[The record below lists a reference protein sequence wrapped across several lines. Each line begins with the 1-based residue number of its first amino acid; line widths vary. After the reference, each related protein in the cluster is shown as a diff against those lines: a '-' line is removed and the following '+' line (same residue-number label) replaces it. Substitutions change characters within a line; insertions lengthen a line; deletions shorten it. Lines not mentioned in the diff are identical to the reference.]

1 MRNWHSL
8 YEILK
13 FPLQMVML
21 ALILCGIG
29 NLIVNPSYG
38 ICTFVSHDVLK
49 MTGQIIQRAGT
60 FLISNFPLVFLINA
74 VIKKGSSGIT
84 VISALF
90 GYVSFLVTTM
100 VLAPSNLTTNAYSSI
115 FGLSFTTNYAF
126 SSSVTKYPLQTGF
139 VSVLIV
145 TFITLFM
152 FGVSKKK
159 NEYGFFSF
167 ISKEMF
173 CVIGTVVLS
182 VLCGAAVSFLWPMFI
197 SFIQRIVNF
206 IATDTTNPVNMAL
219 YGIMDRIMS
228 MLNLSALIR
237 QPFWY
242 TIQGGSWMSLTGA
255 SVTGDVNIW
264 TSQIASSSVTS
275 ISGRFITPYYVLNI
289 FAVPGM
295 LLALYSLC
303 TEPVTKHRYTG
314 ALIAGTL
321 VSLLCGTLLPLE
333 MMLLLLCPVLLLM
346 HLGLTG
352 LLFAVLQ
359 SLHIY
364 LGYNCSSTLILSALP
379 GTLPEFLSYIGSPS
393 LRPTLLMILIAGII
407 TAAIYFLVTRLY
419 FTKLS
424 VDLFRTGDLERCVAA
439 VIKGVGGLDNIR
451 VTQASFDSLTISLY
465 DPTKLRPSRFRSL
478 GVFRIYDTRSGFR
491 INLGAGSIM
500 VKNEIEKQIRS
511 TVR

>member
-1 MRNWHSL
+1 
-8 YEILK
+8 
-13 FPLQMVML
+13 MVML

-219 YGIMDRIMS
+219 YGIMDRIMN

-264 TSQIASSSVTS
+264 TSQIASSSMTS

-352 LLFAVLQ
+352 ILFAVLQ

-465 DPTKLRPSRFRSL
+465 DPTKLRPSRFRSP
-478 GVFRIYDTRSGFR
+478 GGFRFYDPRSGFR
-491 INLGAGSIM
+491 IKLGACSII

>member
-1 MRNWHSL
+1 
-8 YEILK
+8 
-13 FPLQMVML
+13 MVML

-115 FGLSFTTNYAF
+115 FGLSFTTSYAF

-139 VSVLIV
+139 VGVLIV

-219 YGIMDRIMS
+219 YGIMDRIMN

-314 ALIAGTL
+314 ALIACTL

-333 MMLLLLCPVLLLM
+333 MMLLLLCPVLLMM

-352 LLFAVLQ
+352 ILFAVLQ

-478 GVFRIYDTRSGFR
+478 GVFRMYDTRSGFR

>member
-1 MRNWHSL
+1 
-8 YEILK
+8 
-13 FPLQMVML
+13 MVML

-219 YGIMDRIMS
+219 YGIMDRIMN

-352 LLFAVLQ
+352 ILFAVLQ

-364 LGYNCSSTLILSALP
+364 LGYNCSSTLILS
-379 GTLPEFLSYIGSPS
+379 
-393 LRPTLLMILIAGII
+393 
-407 TAAIYFLVTRLY
+407 
-419 FTKLS
+419 
-424 VDLFRTGDLERCVAA
+424 
-439 VIKGVGGLDNIR
+439 
-451 VTQASFDSLTISLY
+451 
-465 DPTKLRPSRFRSL
+465 SRNTS
-478 GVFRIYDTRSGFR
+478 
-491 INLGAGSIM
+491 
-500 VKNEIEKQIRS
+500 
-511 TVR
+511 

>member
-1 MRNWHSL
+1 
-8 YEILK
+8 
-13 FPLQMVML
+13 MVML

-49 MTGQIIQRAGT
+49 MTGQIIQRVGT

-115 FGLSFTTNYAF
+115 FGLSFTTSYAF

-139 VSVLIV
+139 VGVLIV

-152 FGVSKKK
+152 FGISKKK

-219 YGIMDRIMS
+219 YGIMN

-352 LLFAVLQ
+352 ILFAVLQ

-379 GTLPEFLSYIGSPS
+379 GTLPEFLSYISSPS

>member
-219 YGIMDRIMS
+219 YGIMDRIMN

-303 TEPVTKHRYTG
+303 TEPVTKHRYAG

-352 LLFAVLQ
+352 ILFAVLQ

>member
-1 MRNWHSL
+1 
-8 YEILK
+8 
-13 FPLQMVML
+13 MVML

-182 VLCGAAVSFLWPMFI
+182 VLCGAVSFLWPMFI

-219 YGIMDRIMS
+219 YGIMDRIMN

-352 LLFAVLQ
+352 ILFAVLQ

>member
-1 MRNWHSL
+1 
-8 YEILK
+8 
-13 FPLQMVML
+13 
-21 ALILCGIG
+21 
-29 NLIVNPSYG
+29 
-38 ICTFVSHDVLK
+38 
-49 MTGQIIQRAGT
+49 
-60 FLISNFPLVFLINA
+60 
-74 VIKKGSSGIT
+74 
-84 VISALF
+84 
-90 GYVSFLVTTM
+90 
-100 VLAPSNLTTNAYSSI
+100 
-115 FGLSFTTNYAF
+115 
-126 SSSVTKYPLQTGF
+126 
-139 VSVLIV
+139 
-145 TFITLFM
+145 
-152 FGVSKKK
+152 
-159 NEYGFFSF
+159 
-167 ISKEMF
+167 
-173 CVIGTVVLS
+173 
-182 VLCGAAVSFLWPMFI
+182 MFI

-219 YGIMDRIMS
+219 YGIMDRIMN